1 MRNRAKCKLC
11 NEIIESFHRYDY
23 ITCKCGEISISGGL
37 QSLECSAKNFS
48 NFLRIDDVGNE
59 MVVRVVDK
67 DEQNDEVPKPTK
79 KEMIESLENM
89 IRSLENLP
97 DHAMESPVN
106 HYDLYTY
113 LILIVQIF
121 KE

>member
-11 NEIIESFHRYDY
+11 NEIIESFYRYDY